1 MGLEAAVSYVLAL
14 TVPAWLVGE
23 YVVHTWKASDRSEV
37 DRKSE
42 ELPARP
48 ASRVLSEPAR
58 TAAAGLADSRRPA

>member
-14 TVPAWLVGE
+14 AVPAWLVGE
-23 YVVHTWKASDRSEV
+23 YVVHNWKACDRSEV

-48 ASRVLSEPAR
+48 ASRVMSNTAR
-58 TAAAGLADSRRPA
+58 TAAGRLAGSRRPA